1 MALLGFESVTTVLN
15 VHAPTENKSD
25 DMKDRF
31 YEELECVFDKFPKYQ
46 IKIMLGREDIFK
58 PTTGNHS
65 LHKICNDNGV
75 RVVNFATS
83 KNPTVKCTML
93 PHRNTHKFTWTS
105 PNGKMHNQIDILI
118 DRRLHSRILDV
129 RPFRRKDCDTDRCLV
144 VAKVRDRLAVSKQ
157 TTHKVHTEG
166 LNLK

>member
-31 YEELECVFDKFPKYQ
+31 YRELECVFPKYQ

-58 PTTGNHS
+58 PTTGNNN
-65 LHKICNDNGV
+65 LHEICNDNGV
-75 RVVNFATS
+75 RAVNFATS
-83 KNPTVKCTML
+83 KNPTVKSTML
-93 PHRNTHKFTWTS
+93 PHRNIHKFTWTS

-118 DRRLHSRILDV
+118 ERRWHSKIVDLRT
-129 RPFRRKDCDTDRCLV
+129 FRGTDCDTDHYLV
-144 VAKVRDRLAVSKQ
+144 VAKVRERLAVSKQ
-157 TTHKVHTEG
+157 TMHTAHMERF
-166 LNLK
+166 NLK